1 MTTPPFPNSTLCSDT
16 IALDKNAIVAF
27 AARFDPQPYHLDA
40 DAAAQS
46 IFGGLCAS
54 GWHIA
59 ALATRLVSE
68 TLLSNGM
75 PFVQMTSV
83 SQLKWHQPTFVN
95 EQISVRIALGAMEE
109 ESRIVGTHSQAIEV
123 DVCNEDG
130 AVVAK
135 MTATAAM
142 ESIDE
147 IPEKYWGLDR
157 YDARRQILQDLEAE
171 GLVEREE
178 VLTNVV
184 PHGTDQ
190 ALLLNH
196 G

>member
-1 MTTPPFPNSTLCSDT
+1 MCSDT

-59 ALATRLVSE
+59 AMATRLISE
-68 TLLSNGM
+68 TLLRSGIA
-75 PFVQMTSV
+75 FVQMTSV
-83 SQLKWHQPTFVN
+83 SHLKWNQPTFVN
-95 EQISVRIALGAMEE
+95 EQISVRIVLGTTSE
-109 ESRIVGTHSQAIEV
+109 ESPIAGTRSQDLEV

-135 MTATAAM
+135 MTATAA
-142 ESIDE
+142 I
-147 IPEKYWGLDR
+147 
-157 YDARRQILQDLEAE
+157 ARDPKLA
-171 GLVEREE
+171 V
-178 VLTNVV
+178 
-184 PHGTDQ
+184 
-190 ALLLNH
+190 AS
-196 G
+196 

>member
-54 GWHIA
+54 GWHVA

-95 EQISVRIALGAMEE
+95 EQISVRIALGAIEE
-109 ESRIVGTHSQAIEV
+109 ESRIAGTHSQAIEV

-130 AVVAK
+130 AVVAT

-142 ESIDE
+142 
-147 IPEKYWGLDR
+147 
-157 YDARRQILQDLEAE
+157 ARDTQRA
-171 GLVEREE
+171 V
-178 VLTNVV
+178 
-184 PHGTDQ
+184 
-190 ALLLNH
+190 AS
-196 G
+196 

>member
-68 TLLSNGM
+68 TLLRNGM

-83 SQLKWHQPTFVN
+83 SHLKWHQPTFVN
-95 EQISVRIALGAMEE
+95 ERISVRIALGAMEE
-109 ESRIVGTHSQAIEV
+109 ESRIAGTHSQAIEV
-123 DVCNEDG
+123 DVCNEAG
-130 AVVAK
+130 AVVAT
-135 MTATAAM
+135 MTATAA
-142 ESIDE
+142 I
-147 IPEKYWGLDR
+147 
-157 YDARRQILQDLEAE
+157 ARDPKRA
-171 GLVEREE
+171 V
-178 VLTNVV
+178 
-184 PHGTDQ
+184 
-190 ALLLNH
+190 AS
-196 G
+196 

>member
-1 MTTPPFPNSTLCSDT
+1 LATPPLPNSTLCSDT

-68 TLLSNGM
+68 TLLGSGM

-83 SQLKWHQPTFVN
+83 SHLKWLQPTFVN

-109 ESRIVGTHSQAIEV
+109 ESRIAGTHGQAIEV

-135 MTATAAM
+135 MTATVA
-142 ESIDE
+142 I
-147 IPEKYWGLDR
+147 
-157 YDARRQILQDLEAE
+157 ARDPKRA
-171 GLVEREE
+171 V
-178 VLTNVV
+178 
-184 PHGTDQ
+184 
-190 ALLLNH
+190 AS
-196 G
+196 

>member
-1 MTTPPFPNSTLCSDT
+1 MATPPSPDSTLCSNT

-27 AARFDPQPYHLDA
+27 ASRFDPQPYHLDA

-59 ALATRLVSE
+59 AMATRLVSE
-68 TLLSNGM
+68 TLLRNGI

-83 SQLKWHQPTFVN
+83 SQLKWNQPTFVN
-95 EQISVRIALGAMEE
+95 EQISVRIALGATDE
-109 ESRIVGTHSQAIEV
+109 ESPIAGTHSQTLDV

-135 MTATAAM
+135 MT
-142 ESIDE
+142 
-147 IPEKYWGLDR
+147 
-157 YDARRQILQDLEAE
+157 
-171 GLVEREE
+171 
-178 VLTNVV
+178 
-184 PHGTDQ
+184 
-190 ALLLNH
+190 
-196 G
+196 

>member
-1 MTTPPFPNSTLCSDT
+1 MATPPFPDSTLCSDT

-95 EQISVRIALGAMEE
+95 ERISIRIALGAMEE
-109 ESRIVGTHSQAIEV
+109 ESRIAGTHSQAIEV

-142 ESIDE
+142 
-147 IPEKYWGLDR
+147 
-157 YDARRQILQDLEAE
+157 ARDTKRA
-171 GLVEREE
+171 V
-178 VLTNVV
+178 
-184 PHGTDQ
+184 
-190 ALLLNH
+190 AS
-196 G
+196 

>member
-1 MTTPPFPNSTLCSDT
+1 MATPPSPDSTLCSDT

-59 ALATRLVSE
+59 AMATRLISE
-68 TLLSNGM
+68 TLLRSGIA
-75 PFVQMTSV
+75 FVQMTSV
-83 SQLKWHQPTFVN
+83 SHLKWNQPTFVN
-95 EQISVRIALGAMEE
+95 EQISVRIVLGTTSE
-109 ESRIVGTHSQAIEV
+109 ESPIAGTRSQDLEV

-135 MTATAAM
+135 MTATAA
-142 ESIDE
+142 I
-147 IPEKYWGLDR
+147 
-157 YDARRQILQDLEAE
+157 ARDPKLA
-171 GLVEREE
+171 V
-178 VLTNVV
+178 
-184 PHGTDQ
+184 
-190 ALLLNH
+190 AS
-196 G
+196 

>member
-1 MTTPPFPNSTLCSDT
+1 MATPPSPDSTLCSDT

-59 ALATRLVSE
+59 AMATRLISE
-68 TLLSNGM
+68 TLLRSGIA
-75 PFVQMTSV
+75 FVQMTSV
-83 SQLKWHQPTFVN
+83 SHLKWNQPTFVN
-95 EQISVRIALGAMEE
+95 EQISVRIVLGTTRE
-109 ESRIVGTHSQAIEV
+109 ESPITGTRSQDLEV

-135 MTATAAM
+135 MTATAA
-142 ESIDE
+142 I
-147 IPEKYWGLDR
+147 
-157 YDARRQILQDLEAE
+157 ARDPKLA
-171 GLVEREE
+171 V
-178 VLTNVV
+178 
-184 PHGTDQ
+184 
-190 ALLLNH
+190 AS
-196 G
+196 

>member
-1 MTTPPFPNSTLCSDT
+1 LATPPSPDGTLCSDT

-68 TLLSNGM
+68 TLLRNGV

-83 SQLKWHQPTFVN
+83 SHLKWHQPTLVN
-95 EQISVRIALGAMEE
+95 EQISVRIAFGAMEE
-109 ESRIVGTHSQAIEV
+109 ESPIAGTHSQAIEV

-130 AVVAK
+130 AVVAT
-135 MTATAAM
+135 MTATAA
-142 ESIDE
+142 I
-147 IPEKYWGLDR
+147 
-157 YDARRQILQDLEAE
+157 ARDTKRA
-171 GLVEREE
+171 V
-178 VLTNVV
+178 
-184 PHGTDQ
+184 
-190 ALLLNH
+190 AS
-196 G
+196 

>member
-1 MTTPPFPNSTLCSDT
+1 MATPPSPDSTLCSDT
-16 IALDKNAIVAF
+16 IALDKTAIVAF

-95 EQISVRIALGAMEE
+95 EQISVRIALGAIEE
-109 ESRIVGTHSQAIEV
+109 ESRIAGTHSQAIEV

-130 AVVAK
+130 AVVAT
-135 MTATAAM
+135 MTATAA
-142 ESIDE
+142 I
-147 IPEKYWGLDR
+147 
-157 YDARRQILQDLEAE
+157 ARDPKRA
-171 GLVEREE
+171 V
-178 VLTNVV
+178 
-184 PHGTDQ
+184 
-190 ALLLNH
+190 AS
-196 G
+196 

>member
-16 IALDKNAIVAF
+16 IALDKNAILAF

-95 EQISVRIALGAMEE
+95 ERISVHIALGAMEE
-109 ESRIVGTHSQAIEV
+109 ESRIAGTHSQAIEV

-135 MTATAAM
+135 MTATAA
-142 ESIDE
+142 I
-147 IPEKYWGLDR
+147 
-157 YDARRQILQDLEAE
+157 ARDTKRTVAS
-171 GLVEREE
+171 
-178 VLTNVV
+178 
-184 PHGTDQ
+184 
-190 ALLLNH
+190 
-196 G
+196 

>member
-1 MTTPPFPNSTLCSDT
+1 LATPPSPDSTLCSDT

-59 ALATRLVSE
+59 AMATRLISE
-68 TLLSNGM
+68 TLLRSGIA
-75 PFVQMTSV
+75 FVQMTSV
-83 SQLKWHQPTFVN
+83 SHLKWNQPTFVN
-95 EQISVRIALGAMEE
+95 EQISVRIVLSTTSE
-109 ESRIVGTHSQAIEV
+109 ESPIAGTRSQDLEV

-135 MTATAAM
+135 MTATAA
-142 ESIDE
+142 I
-147 IPEKYWGLDR
+147 
-157 YDARRQILQDLEAE
+157 ARDPKLA
-171 GLVEREE
+171 V
-178 VLTNVV
+178 
-184 PHGTDQ
+184 
-190 ALLLNH
+190 AS
-196 G
+196 

>member
-1 MTTPPFPNSTLCSDT
+1 MATPPFPDSTLCSDT
-16 IALDKNAIVAF
+16 IPLDKNAIVAF
-27 AARFDPQPYHLDA
+27 AARFDPQPYHLDS

-95 EQISVRIALGAMEE
+95 EQISVRIALGAIEE
-109 ESRIVGTHSQAIEV
+109 ESRIAGTHSQAIEV

-130 AVVAK
+130 AVVAT

-142 ESIDE
+142 
-147 IPEKYWGLDR
+147 
-157 YDARRQILQDLEAE
+157 ARDPKRA
-171 GLVEREE
+171 V
-178 VLTNVV
+178 
-184 PHGTDQ
+184 
-190 ALLLNH
+190 AS
-196 G
+196 

>member
-1 MTTPPFPNSTLCSDT
+1 MCSDT

-59 ALATRLVSE
+59 AMATRLISE
-68 TLLSNGM
+68 TLLRSGIA
-75 PFVQMTSV
+75 FVQMTSV
-83 SQLKWHQPTFVN
+83 SHLKWNQPTFVN
-95 EQISVRIALGAMEE
+95 EQISVRIVLSTTSE
-109 ESRIVGTHSQAIEV
+109 ESPIAGTRSQDLEV

-135 MTATAAM
+135 MTATAA
-142 ESIDE
+142 I
-147 IPEKYWGLDR
+147 
-157 YDARRQILQDLEAE
+157 ARDPKLA
-171 GLVEREE
+171 V
-178 VLTNVV
+178 
-184 PHGTDQ
+184 
-190 ALLLNH
+190 AS
-196 G
+196 

>member
-1 MTTPPFPNSTLCSDT
+1 LCSDT

-59 ALATRLVSE
+59 AMATRLISE
-68 TLLSNGM
+68 TLLRSGIA
-75 PFVQMTSV
+75 FVQMTSV
-83 SQLKWHQPTFVN
+83 SHLKWNQPTFVN
-95 EQISVRIALGAMEE
+95 EQISVRIVLGTTRE
-109 ESRIVGTHSQAIEV
+109 ESPITGTRSQDLEV

-135 MTATAAM
+135 MTATAA
-142 ESIDE
+142 I
-147 IPEKYWGLDR
+147 
-157 YDARRQILQDLEAE
+157 ARDPKLA
-171 GLVEREE
+171 V
-178 VLTNVV
+178 
-184 PHGTDQ
+184 
-190 ALLLNH
+190 AS
-196 G
+196 